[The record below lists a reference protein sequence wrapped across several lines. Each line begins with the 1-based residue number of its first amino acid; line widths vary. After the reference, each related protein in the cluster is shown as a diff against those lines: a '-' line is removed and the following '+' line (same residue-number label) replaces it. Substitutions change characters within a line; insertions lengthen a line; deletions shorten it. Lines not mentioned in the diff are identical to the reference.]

1 MFSVAAAHEE
11 IRRRC
16 VSHEGTDAVALAVAM
31 MDAGVVRTHGPEHHY
46 LTAACL
52 CAAWCNAL
60 GEDKAAHLERLLAR
74 CAKIPP
80 AVCGYYGVCGD
91 SIAAGAC
98 ASEMLGAGHLSGA
111 SWQQVNELTGR
122 AQSAI
127 AASCTRG
134 PRCCKRTTFA
144 VLAAASVWLRDTLG
158 VPVAARGGLECP
170 FYARNSE
177 CLGRDCVFFPAKRSQ
192 EVRHG

>member
-16 VSHEGTDAVALAVAM
+16 VSHEGTDAVDLAVAM
-31 MDAGVVRTHGPEHHY
+31 MDAGVVRT
-46 LTAACL
+46 
-52 CAAWCNAL
+52 
-60 GEDKAAHLERLLAR
+60 
-74 CAKIPP
+74 
-80 AVCGYYGVCGD
+80 
-91 SIAAGAC
+91 
-98 ASEMLGAGHLSGA
+98 
-111 SWQQVNELTGR
+111 
-122 AQSAI
+122 QSAI

-144 VLAAASVWLRDTLG
+144 VLAAASAWLRDTLG

>member
-1 MFSVAAAHEE
+1 M
-11 IRRRC
+11 
-16 VSHEGTDAVALAVAM
+16 
-31 MDAGVVRTHGPEHHY
+31 
-46 LTAACL
+46 
-52 CAAWCNAL
+52 
-60 GEDKAAHLERLLAR
+60 
-74 CAKIPP
+74 
-80 AVCGYYGVCGD
+80 
-91 SIAAGAC
+91 
-98 ASEMLGAGHLSGA
+98 
-111 SWQQVNELTGR
+111 NELTGR
-122 AQSAI
+122 TQSAI

-144 VLAAASVWLRDTLG
+144 VLAAASAWLRDTLG